1 MYEQLMNI
9 ASLAALEGNLTYGLA
24 ALAAAIGIGLIGA
37 KACEATGRNP
47 SALVSIMT
55 ISIILA
61 ALVEGVALIVIFLK

>member
-9 ASLAALEGNLTYGLA
+9 MSLAAMEGNLTYGLA